1 MATQYTVKQTAA
13 ILGTSTATVRRMADE
28 FASALPDFQP
38 VAGKVR
44 TFSESDVRT
53 LHALFT
59 RVQASPGLTRS
70 ALLSELSAP
79 GSEPLIIPAT
89 LPTAKPASPQDG
101 PGRAI
106 GPQPIQTDVI
116 ASQTAIQ
123 AFADV
128 RTDVHR
134 MIEPLSALPSALDSL
149 SARVESLERSQS
161 AQDGPGRAIVTPLIA
176 SALISVG
183 VLIVSLTVSALTQWA
198 VAGVA
203 GSALALFVLIVGLVA
218 PSMRR

>member
-1 MATQYTVKQTAA
+1 
-13 ILGTSTATVRRMADE
+13 
-28 FASALPDFQP
+28 
-38 VAGKVR
+38 
-44 TFSESDVRT
+44 
-53 LHALFT
+53 
-59 RVQASPGLTRS
+59 
-70 ALLSELSAP
+70 
-79 GSEPLIIPAT
+79 
-89 LPTAKPASPQDG
+89 
-101 PGRAI
+101 
-106 GPQPIQTDVI
+106 
-116 ASQTAIQ
+116 
-123 AFADV
+123 
-128 RTDVHR
+128 